1 MNTIELIISREGEN
15 IRICATD
22 RPKQTLRPY
31 EEKPVSYDRID
42 SLCSELLS
50 ILNRANRRGDVAE
63 RLIADLKKTGQDL
76 FDELMTETAK
86 RTLRS
91 TSSTTLSLDIDDRLM
106 HVPWELLY
114 DGDNFLCRKFNVGR
128 IISTKQSIQD
138 TQKRTSNGPL
148 KMLVIAD
155 PKDDL
160 QAAYKEGIKIRDEL
174 LDREDRLK
182 VHLVSGRVDR
192 EFVRRH
198 IRDFDIVHY
207 TGHAEYDENN
217 SGLSGWTMLDGT
229 WTSSEVMNIKGETPF
244 PLLVFSNACHSGRTE
259 KRPVGKE
266 YEKEIYG
273 LASTFLHCGVT
284 HYIGSF
290 LEVLDTPGALF
301 AIEFY
306 KAVARNMSVGE
317 AVRVAR
323 EQLIERYGERNII
336 WASYMLYGDPAYTL
350 PCRRPQTAPHRRT
363 TSRGAYAVAFL
374 IIVTVLYFGV
384 KTLQGPPVMPEST
397 EPSGMALPKD
407 NFEISFLRMVG
418 LRDDGPRA
426 TRDILSHGSRMY
438 MYDQFRLY
446 FKSNR
451 DPYVYFLTSSS
462 PGKVTFLMSERG
474 AQAGDTSDSEY
485 VVPLDA
491 RLLKPDE
498 TADAEFIFI
507 LASGEKLEDRQQLLW
522 EIEKRNEN
530 LHTKGDATSEIMSE
544 ETDYKFIA
552 SLELNNGKIRSINAA
567 SP

>member
-1 MNTIELIISREGEN
+1 MNIIELIISREGEN

-42 SLCSELLS
+42 SLCSQILS
-50 ILNRANRRGDVAE
+50 ILNRTNRRGDVAE

-86 RTLRS
+86 RALSS
-91 TSSTTLSLDIDDRLM
+91 TSSPTLSLDIDDRLM
-106 HVPWELLY
+106 HVPWELLH

-160 QAAYKEGIKIRDEL
+160 NAAYKEGIKIRDEL

-207 TGHAEYDENN
+207 TGHAEYEENN
-217 SGLSGWTMLDGT
+217 PGRSGWTLLDGT

-244 PLLVFSNACHSGRTE
+244 PFLVFSNACHSGRTE
-259 KRPVGKE
+259 KRFVGEE
-266 YEKEIYG
+266 YEKKIYD

-290 LEVLDTPGALF
+290 LEVLDTPAALF

-306 KAVARNMSVGE
+306 RAVARDMSVGE
-317 AVRVAR
+317 AVRIAR
-323 EQLIERYGERNII
+323 NQLIEHYGESNII

-350 PCRRPQTAPHRRT
+350 PYRKTETVPHTGR
-363 TSRGAYAVAFL
+363 SSKAAYAIAFL
-374 IIVTVLYFGV
+374 VIVTVLYFGV
-384 KTLQGPPVMPEST
+384 NTLKGPPVIPESAEQSAT
-397 EPSGMALPKD
+397 AQPKAD
-407 NFEISFLRMVG
+407 FEISFLRMVG
-418 LRDDGPRA
+418 LRDNGPEGI
-426 TRDILSHGSRMY
+426 RDILSQGSRMY

-462 PGKVTFLMSERG
+462 PGKVTFLVSERG
-474 AQAGDTSDSEY
+474 VQEGDASDSEY

-491 RLLKPDE
+491 RLFKPDE
-498 TADAEFIFI
+498 TADAESIFI

-522 EIEKRNEN
+522 EIEKRDEN
-530 LHTKGDATSEIMSE
+530 LHAKDDALSEITSEA
-544 ETDYKFIA
+544 TDYKFIA
-552 SLELNNGKIRSINAA
+552 SLELNNGRIRSINPA